1 VKIQAICIVTLA
13 ELPLPRV
20 VTISGT
26 RTLLPLISTNSS
38 GSIVNS
44 SKFSMNDA
52 EAAHGLAILDEVLSV
67 ADD

>member
-1 VKIQAICIVTLA
+1 VI
-13 ELPLPRV
+13 
-20 VTISGT
+20 ISGT